1 MSKMKHTLC
10 YMAALVGFAACTQ
23 DELTGDTGILPPGTY
38 PLQIAS
44 VTLTAEVSEQP
55 WGASKTQ
62 ANDAQTRISET
73 TDGNGSLFEPGD
85 EFCVKFDDY
94 DDTGIYRIAPDG
106 SIEPVTP
113 LYWQNTTQDGNLT
126 AWHTTPSPTADG
138 TIDFSD
144 QTDGLAYLLQARATA
159 TFGQPVSLH
168 FNHRLA
174 KVRVE
179 LTATDGYTFTNPA
192 VYLQSV
198 TSCTLGTDG
207 TFTPFGSTGYIAT
220 CKVASATPCYEATVW
235 PQTTADGFIRLTD
248 GEKEAQVKLEQSTT
262 LQAGYAYAFR
272 ITVRDKELILVP
284 TAVDVVPGW
293 DNETE
298 L

>member
-1 MSKMKHTLC
+1 MNAKIYQFTLLLC
-10 YMAALVGFAACTQ
+10 IFLLAGSCEEDSSTQ
-23 DELTGDTGILPPGTY
+23 PQSLPENLY
-38 PLQIAS
+38 PLQIS
-44 VTLTAEVSEQP
+44 SITLSAEVNGQPRTRVSESADGQGSV
-55 WGASKTQ
+55 W
-62 ANDAQTRISET
+62 NDDDI
-73 TDGNGSLFEPGD
+73 FY
-85 EFCVKFDDY
+85 VKFDDY
-94 DDTGIYRIAPDG
+94 DDTGTYRVVDVAADEV
-106 SIEPVTP
+106 EPVTP
-113 LYWQNTTQDGNLT
+113 LYWQSTTQDGNLT

-220 CKVASATPCYEATVW
+220 CKVASATPCCEATVW

-272 ITVRDKELILVP
+272 ITVRDKELVLVP

>member
-1 MSKMKHTLC
+1 MNAKIYQFTLLLC
-10 YMAALVGFAACTQ
+10 IFLLAVSCEEDSSTQ
-23 DELTGDTGILPPGTY
+23 PQSLPENLY
-38 PLQIAS
+38 PLQIS
-44 VTLTAEVSEQP
+44 SITLNVEMDGQPWTRVSES
-55 WGASKTQ
+55 A
-62 ANDAQTRISET
+62 
-73 TDGNGSLFEPGD
+73 DGQGSVWDNGD
-85 EFCVKFDDY
+85 EFYVKFDDY
-94 DDTGIYRIAPDG
+94 DGTGTYRVVDAAADEV
-106 SIEPVTP
+106 EPVTP
-113 LYWQNTTQDGNLT
+113 LYWQSATQDGNLT
-126 AWHTTPSPTADG
+126 AWHTTPLPTANG
-138 TIDFSD
+138 TIDLSN

-159 TFGQPVSLH
+159 TFGQPVSLN
-168 FNHRLA
+168 FNHQLA

-248 GEKEAQVKLEQSTT
+248 GEKEAQVKLEQSTS
-262 LQAGYAYAFR
+262 LQAGYAYSFC
-272 ITVRDKELILVP
+272 ITVRDKELVLVP

>member
-1 MSKMKHTLC
+1 MKAKIYQFTLLLYVLLLAGSC
-10 YMAALVGFAACTQ
+10 EEDSSTQ
-23 DELTGDTGILPPGTY
+23 PLPESCY
-38 PLQIAS
+38 PLEISSITLS
-44 VTLTAEVSEQP
+44 VEVNGQPWTRVSES
-55 WGASKTQ
+55 A
-62 ANDAQTRISET
+62 
-73 TDGNGSLFEPGD
+73 DGQSSVWDNGD
-85 EFCVKFDDY
+85 EFYVKFDNY
-94 DDTGIYRIAPDG
+94 DDTGTYRIADAAADEV
-106 SIEPVTP
+106 EPVES
-113 LYWQNTTQDGNLT
+113 LYWQSATQDGNLT

-138 TIDFSD
+138 TIDLSN

-168 FNHRLA
+168 FNHQLA

-179 LTATDGYTFTNPA
+179 LAATDGYTFTNPA

-207 TFTPFGSTGYIAT
+207 TFTPSGSTGYIAT

-248 GEKEAQVKLEQSTT
+248 GEKEAQVKLEQSVT

-272 ITVRDKELILVP
+272 ITVRNKELILVP
-284 TAVDVVPGW
+284 TTEDVVPGW